1 MPDVNTLV
9 EDYIAAWNEPDADRR
24 RAAVREVFSAD
35 ATYLDPVM
43 QGEGHEGLDAMIAA
57 AQGQFPGHRFVLAG
71 SPDAHHDR
79 LRFTWRLVGPDGG
92 RAVAT
97 GHDFATLDADGRMR
111 AVTGFLEMA
120 A

>member
-9 EDYIAAWNEPDADRR
+9 DDYISAWNEADADRR
-24 RAAVREVFSAD
+24 RATVREVFSSD

-43 QGEGHEGLDAMIAA
+43 QGEGHDGLDAMIAA
-57 AQGQFPGHRFVLAG
+57 ARGRFPGHRFELAG
-71 SPDAHHDR
+71 APDAHHDR
-79 LRFTWRLVGPDGG
+79 LRFTWKLVGPDGG
-92 RAVAT
+92 GAVAT
-97 GHDFATLDADGRMR
+97 GYDFATLAGDGRMQ